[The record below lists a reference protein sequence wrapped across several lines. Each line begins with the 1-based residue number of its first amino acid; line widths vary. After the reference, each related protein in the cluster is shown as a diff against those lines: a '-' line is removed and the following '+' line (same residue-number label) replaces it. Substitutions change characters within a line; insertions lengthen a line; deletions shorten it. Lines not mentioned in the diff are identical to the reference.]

1 MRPAWHA
8 LWYPQWAAG
17 RGALPGAPQDHALP
31 PWLQGAGAGLALCG
45 GSCLHPRVAASPGSS
60 LGRGGER
67 PGPPLQFGASL
78 KGGRP
83 SAGLPGAVEPW
94 RCPPQPPAASAGS
107 CVLVPAGVGPQSP
120 RPRLG
125 VRFWE
130 QPVPRAVLGLS
141 GRRKGSDPGS
151 VPTCLTQAEPRRRSP
166 LPSALGLSQGRDQ
179 LPLAALREDWRPRDL
194 EPVCDAVLRG
204 QFQRSGAWPARQG
217 RLLFR
222 VRVRFWKEE
231 AGPREPA
238 GGPGAQVARPA

>member
-1 MRPAWHA
+1 MRPARHA
-8 LWYPQWAAG
+8 LWYPQWAGGTA
-17 RGALPGAPQDHALP
+17 GAPQDRRTPSLAAGSQGRPCPLRGELP
-31 PWLQGAGAGLALCG
+31 PSPSGCTAWLITGAGWGKAR
-45 GSCLHPRVAASPGSS
+45 PPASVWGFP
-60 LGRGGER
+60 E
-67 PGPPLQFGASL
+67 
-78 KGGRP
+78 GRP
-83 SAGLPGAVEPW
+83 SQCRAPGT
-94 RCPPQPPAASAGS
+94 AGS

-222 VRVRFWKEE
+222 VRVRFWNEE

-238 GGPGAQVARPA
+238 GGPGARAAGPALAAGHGRL